1 MTDTTNAQSTQG
13 DGEIMIRLE
22 RLEKRYAG
30 QKQPAVTELTMEI
43 PKGEI
48 VILVGPSGCGKTTTL
63 KMINRVIEPTSGRI
77 LLEGDDVTNA
87 NPDKLRRRIGY
98 VIQQIG
104 LFPHM
109 TIAQNIALV
118 PGLLEWDK
126 RRIDLRVD
134 ELLSLIGMDPSKYRH
149 RYPKELSGGQRQRV
163 GVARALSADP
173 PVMLMDEPFGAIDPI
188 TRDRLQN
195 EFLRLQEEI
204 KKTIVFVTHDI
215 DEAIKM
221 GDRIAILR
229 DESQIAQYDKPEH
242 ILSDPAD
249 SFVEDFIG
257 RGASLKGLNLKRVR
271 DVKLA
276 DWPTASETATR
287 GEVLEAL
294 RRSDQGAV
302 LLLDEKR
309 RPRRWVDARD
319 LDRTDKP
326 LVETGLSP
334 EAIVSPATTLLDALN
349 EMLTSRVACAIV
361 VDDSGAYAGAVD
373 IDTVMES
380 IQAMRAAARDESRSL
395 AGADIKPR
403 AVSS

>member
-1 MTDTTNAQSTQG
+1 MTDA
-13 DGEIMIRLE
+13 EVMIRLE
-22 RLEKRYAG
+22 GLEKRYPG
-30 QKQPAVTELTMEI
+30 QKQPAVSELTLEI

-63 KMINRVIEPTSGRI
+63 KMINRVIEPTGGRI
-77 LLEGDDVTNA
+77 LLEGDDVTDA
-87 NPDKLRRRIGY
+87 DPDKLRRRIGY

-109 TIAQNIALV
+109 TIGQNIALV
-118 PGLLEWDK
+118 PGLLKWDK
-126 RRIDLRVD
+126 SRVNRRVD
-134 ELLSLIGMDPSKYRH
+134 ELLDLVGMDPAKYRQ
-149 RYPKELSGGQRQRV
+149 RYPKELSGGQLQRV

-229 DESQIAQYDKPEH
+229 DESRIAQYDKPEH

-257 RGASLKGLNLKRVR
+257 HGASLKGLNLKRVR
-271 DVKLA
+271 DVELA
-276 DWPTASETATR
+276 NWPTSPQTATR

-302 LLLDEKR
+302 LLLDEQR
-309 RPRRWVDARD
+309 RPRRWVDARS

-326 LVETGLSP
+326 LMETGLPP
-334 EAIVSPATTLLDALN
+334 EAIVSPGTTLLDALN
-349 EMLTSRVACAIV
+349 EMLKSRVACAIV

-373 IDTVMES
+373 IDTIMES
-380 IQAMRAAARDESRSL
+380 IQAMRVAARDESRAL
-395 AGADIKPR
+395 AGADMTGD
-403 AVSS
+403 SS